1 MSDDNYNDNDNDN
14 DNEHKP
20 QSFATLLQDLNVD
33 MRLRKAVARMGIA
46 HPTLVQSQTLNLA
59 IASGRD
65 IVCRA
70 RTGSGKTLAYLIP
83 VCHKILLNN
92 DNTEKDGVQA
102 VVLVPTKELVTQV
115 YNVLQKLTYYC
126 HDIITCLKI
135 DNSMSR
141 RQEAALLRDVP
152 RVIIATP
159 AGLLK
164 HVQAKNVVLKKT
176 GSSGSTSSTTAF
188 ESLVIDE
195 ADLIL
200 SFGYMDDV
208 TELVVKYLPKICQGF
223 LMSATLS
230 PELDHLKKI
239 VVCMYVCMYGC
250 MDVWMHCFGSI
261 HFQHAMLCS
270 ITRFNFCFA
279 LIIFT
284 LLCIHSFTLLQ
295 Y

>member
-1 MSDDNYNDNDNDN
+1 
-14 DNEHKP
+14 
-20 QSFATLLQDLNVD
+20 
-33 MRLRKAVARMGIA
+33 
-46 HPTLVQSQTLNLA
+46 
-59 IASGRD
+59 
-65 IVCRA
+65 
-70 RTGSGKTLAYLIP
+70 
-83 VCHKILLNN
+83 
-92 DNTEKDGVQA
+92 
-102 VVLVPTKELVTQV
+102 
-115 YNVLQKLTYYC
+115 
-126 HDIITCLKI
+126 
-135 DNSMSR
+135 MSR

-250 MDVWMHCFGSI
+250 MDALLWFNSLSTCN
-261 HFQHAMLCS
+261 AM
-270 ITRFNFCFA
+270 FH
-279 LIIFT
+279 
-284 LLCIHSFTLLQ
+284 HSF
-295 Y
+295 